1 MLTFRSKIYLTL
13 AISYVGVLVL
23 FIASFIYFERNKI
36 IQSHTTFLDAV
47 SLVLQAP
54 MQFES
59 VEGTQDVMATT
70 LGQNEN
76 FLWANVFNKEG
87 KLFLKYPEDAGV
99 YDGKLSDE
107 NFYEF
112 RGIHK
117 IFFHR
122 TIWSSDG
129 SEILGHLVVCF
140 GVPVLKILNK
150 ILIFTLIS
158 SFLVAFA
165 FLIARNFL
173 KDGLSSIQNLQ
184 KGFSDLGS
192 GNIRQIDVKSS
203 DEFGKIAEIWNGVA
217 SKIREVIKSIIDI
230 SGEVSGQGENLSSSS
245 EQIFQ
250 YISKVSADLS
260 SVSNAVE
267 EFSSVINESAKRS
280 IDVSQKSDEMFRFS
294 VSARDEVEKVRLLV
308 EDFSKKLGVIVD
320 FSNSLRDYLE
330 RISSVT
336 DTIEDIADQTN
347 LLALN
352 ASIEAA
358 RAGEQGKGFSVVAGE
373 IRKLAEKTLQ
383 ESKGIKD
390 LISKIMSTWSNL
402 EKYIL
407 DIDKVF
413 KELLFRFKSFSD
425 TYALV
430 IQRTKEQKDMI
441 TNLSS
446 SFEEQSETVKEL
458 SKNVMRI
465 TGAMEQIKYLGKEL
479 TRLSQKLKDI
489 SGTLKELISFFKV

>member
-1 MLTFRSKIYLTL
+1 
-13 AISYVGVLVL
+13 
-23 FIASFIYFERNKI
+23 
-36 IQSHTTFLDAV
+36 
-47 SLVLQAP
+47 
-54 MQFES
+54 
-59 VEGTQDVMATT
+59 
-70 LGQNEN
+70 
-76 FLWANVFNKEG
+76 
-87 KLFLKYPEDAGV
+87 
-99 YDGKLSDE
+99 
-107 NFYEF
+107 
-112 RGIHK
+112 
-117 IFFHR
+117 
-122 TIWSSDG
+122 
-129 SEILGHLVVCF
+129 
-140 GVPVLKILNK
+140 
-150 ILIFTLIS
+150 
-158 SFLVAFA
+158 
-165 FLIARNFL
+165 
-173 KDGLSSIQNLQ
+173 
-184 KGFSDLGS
+184 
-192 GNIRQIDVKSS
+192 
-203 DEFGKIAEIWNGVA
+203 
-217 SKIREVIKSIIDI
+217 
-230 SGEVSGQGENLSSSS
+230 
-245 EQIFQ
+245 
-250 YISKVSADLS
+250 
-260 SVSNAVE
+260 
-267 EFSSVINESAKRS
+267 
-280 IDVSQKSDEMFRFS
+280 MFRFS